1 MVNVPEA
8 FEMIPTRVWPEAV
21 EDCPLK
27 AAEFSWLTFE
37 PEFAA

>member
-8 FEMIPTRVWPEAV
+8 FERMPTRVCPEAV

-27 AAEFSWLTFE
+27 AEE
-37 PEFAA
+37 